1 MKKTLTLTESELIK
15 VINKIVESYSETQH
29 DEEDYF
35 EVFLQNFR
43 PWVRKNHGDEVGEYP
58 MSFLIKKYLEEF
70 VTDSGMRPEE
80 VIFSYRNNIT
90 NAVNIGRTLV
100 RSGRAKLKSLR
111 PQEKFTVKYKRAI
124 DYFIEQ
130 MNLPDYI
137 EVIFVE
143 DNPYEVRCYL
153 KVDWVRAIKSEGDKK
168 YRVNTIMTDIQNRI
182 RDFLGVEFGK
192 SIHGDLS
199 FKEGRLEYVGLE
211 EWTKKVLNKEIK
223 KKIKELPNSRILHAI
238 KFEAT
243 GGTIGGFLKFSFKG
257 YSGQTEFIRSAMSLL
272 QDMGYNT
279 KILTVER

>member
-1 MKKTLTLTESELIK
+1 MKKRLTLTESELIK

-58 MSFLIKKYLEEF
+58 MSFLIKKHMEEF
-70 VTDSGMRPEE
+70 VIDNGIRSEE
-80 VIFSYRNNIT
+80 VIFGYRNNIT
-90 NAVNIGRTLV
+90 NAINVGRKLV
-100 RSGRAKLKSLR
+100 KLGKAQLKSLR
-111 PQEKFTVKYKRAI
+111 PQEKFTVKYKKAI
-124 DYFIEQ
+124 NYFIEQ

-137 EVIFVE
+137 EVVFVE
-143 DNPYEVRCYL
+143 DEPYEVRCYL
-153 KVDWVRAIKSEGDKK
+153 KVDWVRAIKGEGDIR
-168 YRVNTIMTDIQNRI
+168 YRTNLIMNEIQNRM
-182 RDFLGVEFGK
+182 RDFLGIEFGK
-192 SIHGDLS
+192 SIHGDLN
-199 FKEGRLEYVGLE
+199 FKEKGVEYIGID
-211 EWTKKVLNKEIK
+211 EWVKKVLNKEIK

-243 GGTIGGFLKFSFKG
+243 GGAIGGFLKFSFKG
-257 YSGQTEFIRSAMSLL
+257 YSGQTDFMRSAISLL